1 MNRIVHKL
9 LVIVLLFIV
18 KVFNWSSCKIVQ
30 IFQVTLLLMWSVLI
44 ESLNYF
50 FFAAAMIHWIRQ
62 IKEVLATQN
71 SYEMVENSGPLDEI
85 EFWNKRCMNLTG
97 ISNQLD
103 KYGIK
108 KVTEVLTLSK
118 SSYIEPFLKVS
129 EQIKVMLFFCYWCH
143 KQITSTSDW
152 VLRWQFL
159 ELHQVIHQ
167 MADSDVFSILFL
179 WVEGSNC
186 YTDSL
191 TIGR

>member
-1 MNRIVHKL
+1 M
-9 LVIVLLFIV
+9 FYY
-18 KVFNWSSCKIVQ
+18 
-30 IFQVTLLLMWSVLI
+30 LLLKFLI
-44 ESLNYF
+44 EVLVKLYKFFKSLSFWCDLCWLKVYIF

-108 KVTEVLTLSK
+108 KVMEVLTLSK

-159 ELHQVIHQ
+159 ELHPVIHQ